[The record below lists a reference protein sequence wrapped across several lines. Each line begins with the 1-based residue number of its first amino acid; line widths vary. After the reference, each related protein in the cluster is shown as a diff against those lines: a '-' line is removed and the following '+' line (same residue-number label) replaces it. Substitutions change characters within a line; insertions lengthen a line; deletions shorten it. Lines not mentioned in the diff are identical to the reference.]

1 MAQQT
6 LKDRNNNTI
15 GYILTDAKGRQTI
28 KDKNMVVR
36 GYYDPETNVT
46 KDKNLRVVGRGN
58 LLATLI

>member
-6 LKDRNNNTI
+6 LKDRSNNTI

-28 KDKNMVVR
+28 KDKNMVVK

>member
-28 KDKNMVVR
+28 KDKNMVVK

>member
-28 KDKNMVVR
+28 KYKNMVVR